1 MGWREIAVDT
11 TPLRTNR
18 QFRLLFTGLAV
29 SSLGNRITDIAIAL
43 QIYALTRSNLAVGL
57 LGLVVMVP
65 KLILS
70 LVGGAIA
77 DRVERR
83 RMIIACE
90 IAGLACAAGF
100 VANAALDRPSLALVY
115 VLAFVNAAT
124 HSAEAPAQ
132 RSAVPLIVPAAM
144 YTQANA
150 LKSLIYSSSWL
161 IGPALAGAAK
171 AVGGIRLA
179 YLLDVI
185 SYVVGIAVIARMAP
199 IPPVTE
205 DHEDEMSTLRSIG
218 EGLRTMRGNQPLIGS
233 FLQDFNAMIFGLPVA
248 LFPGLIDTR
257 YHNSGL
263 ATTMLYGA
271 PFAGSLV
278 ASATSGW
285 APKVRR
291 HGLAVTVFVVLWGLS
306 IVVVHVRL
314 KKLFL
319 RHMLLQQMS

>member
-1 MGWREIAVDT
+1 MGWRDIAVDT
-11 TPLRTNR
+11 TPLRTTR

-29 SSLGNRITDIAIAL
+29 SSLGSRVTDIAIAL

-65 KLILS
+65 KLSMS

-83 RMIIACE
+83 RMIVACE
-90 IAGLACAAGF
+90 LVGLMCSAAF
-100 VANAALDRPSLALVY
+100 VANAALGHPNLILVY
-115 VLAFVNAAT
+115 ALAFVNAAA

-132 RSAVPLIVPAAM
+132 RSAVPLIMPAAM

-161 IGPALAGAAK
+161 IGPALAGASK
-171 AVGGIRLA
+171 AVGGLKLA
-179 YLLDVI
+179 YSLDVI
-185 SYVVGIAVIARMAP
+185 SYVVGIAVFVRMAP
-199 IPPVTE
+199 IPPVIADIE
-205 DHEDEMSTLRSIG
+205 EQMSTLRSIG
-218 EGLRTMRGNQPLIGS
+218 VGFRTMRGNQPLIGS
-233 FLQDFNAMIFGLPVA
+233 FLQDFNAMVFGLPVA
-248 LFPGLIDTR
+248 LFPGLIDRR

-263 ATTMLYGA
+263 ATTLLYGA

-291 HGLAVTVFVVLWGLS
+291 HGVAVTIFVVLWGLS
-306 IVVVHVRL
+306 IVVFGLVHPLGLAV
-314 KKLFL
+314 
-319 RHMLLQQMS
+319 M